1 VVALNPLS
9 SASLLGSFGALGLF
23 IVLFAETGLLIG
35 FVLPGDSLLFTAGVL
50 CSTSSG
56 KTGHLSLPLV
66 LLAAAAGAVVGAQV
80 GYYIGRSGG
89 RRLLERTRWRRL
101 RQGAEQA
108 SRLLERYG
116 YGKAIVLG
124 RFIPI
129 VRTVLNP
136 AAGTLGVPARTF
148 TSWQIAGGII
158 WSAGLILAGYGLGS
172 AIPNLDSYLLPVIAA
187 IVVAAFI
194 PIALELRHSRAAAR
208 THPDGQDNPAAP
220 PADPEQDRIPIS
232 TRCRPG
238 QPDRDTD
245 RG

>member
-1 VVALNPLS
+1 VAALNPLS
-9 SASLLGSFGALGLF
+9 SASLLGSLGALGLF

-35 FVLPGDSLLFTAGVL
+35 FFLPGDSLLFTAGVL

-56 KTGHLSLPLV
+56 QTGHLSLPLA
-66 LLAAAAGAVVGAQV
+66 LLAAASGAILGAQV

-89 RRLLERTRWRRL
+89 RRLLERTRRRRL
-101 RQGAEQA
+101 HQSAEHA
-108 SRLLERYG
+108 GRLLKRYG

-136 AAGTLGVPARTF
+136 VAGTLGVPARAF
-148 TSWQIAGGII
+148 TTWQIAGGLI

-172 AIPNLDSYLLPVIAA
+172 AIPGLDSYLLPVIAA

-194 PIALELRHSRAAAR
+194 PIAIELRRSRAAAR
-208 THPDGQDNPAAP
+208 S
-220 PADPEQDRIPIS
+220 R
-232 TRCRPG
+232 
-238 QPDRDTD
+238 PDREGAD
-245 RG
+245 REGAA

>member
-1 VVALNPLS
+1 VAALDPLS
-9 SASLLGSFGALGLF
+9 STSLLGSLGALGLF
-23 IVLFAETGLLIG
+23 VVLFAETGLLIG

-66 LLAAAAGAVVGAQV
+66 LLAAAAGAVLGAQV
-80 GYYIGRSGG
+80 GYYIGRFAGQ
-89 RRLLERTRWRRL
+89 RLLERTRRPRL

-108 SRLLERYG
+108 RNLLERYG

-136 AAGTLGVPARTF
+136 AAGTLGVPVRTF
-148 TSWQIAGGII
+148 TSWQIAGGIV
-158 WSAGLILAGYGLGS
+158 WSAGLILAGYGLGR

-187 IVVAAFI
+187 IVVVAFI
-194 PIALELRHSRAAAR
+194 PIALELRRSRTAGR
-208 THPDGQDNPAAP
+208 HRPDSQGNPAAP
-220 PADPEQDRIPIS
+220 EDPEQDRTPIS
-232 TRCRPG
+232 ARCRRDQPG
-238 QPDRDTD
+238 

>member
-1 VVALNPLS
+1 MCVAALDPLS
-9 SASLLGSFGALGLF
+9 STSLLGSLGALGLF

-35 FVLPGDSLLFTAGVL
+35 FFLPGDSLLFTAGVL

-66 LLAAAAGAVVGAQV
+66 LAAAAAGAVLGAQV

-89 RRLLERTRWRRL
+89 RRLLERSRSRRL

-108 SRLLERYG
+108 SRLLKRYG

-136 AAGTLGVPARTF
+136 AAGTLGVPARAF
-148 TSWQIAGGII
+148 TSWQIIGGIV

-172 AIPNLDSYLLPVIAA
+172 AIPGLDNYLLPVIAA
-187 IVVAAFI
+187 IVIAAFI
-194 PIALELRHSRAAAR
+194 PIALELRRSRAAAR
-208 THPDGQDNPAAP
+208 NSPDGQGSPPDPADSTD
-220 PADPEQDRIPIS
+220 PADPEQDRV
-232 TRCRPG
+232 RRH
-238 QPDRDTD
+238 
-245 RG
+245 

>member
-1 VVALNPLS
+1 VAALNPLS
-9 SASLLGSFGALGLF
+9 SASLLSSLGALGLF

-35 FVLPGDSLLFTAGVL
+35 FVLPGDSLLFTSGVL
-50 CSTSSG
+50 CSTPSG

-66 LLAAAAGAVVGAQV
+66 LLAAAAGAVLGAQV
-80 GYYIGRSGG
+80 GYYIGRSAG
-89 RRLLERTRWRRL
+89 RRLLERTARRRL

-108 SRLLERYG
+108 RNLLERYG

-148 TSWQIAGGII
+148 TICQIAGGIV
-158 WSAGLILAGYGLGS
+158 WSAGLILAGYGIGA

-194 PIALELRHSRAAAR
+194 PIAVELRRSRTAAR
-208 THPDGQDNPAAP
+208 NRPDSQGNPP
-220 PADPEQDRIPIS
+220 SVPADPEQDRVPNS
-232 TRCRPG
+232 ARCRRD
-238 QPDRDTD
+238 QPDR
-245 RG
+245 G